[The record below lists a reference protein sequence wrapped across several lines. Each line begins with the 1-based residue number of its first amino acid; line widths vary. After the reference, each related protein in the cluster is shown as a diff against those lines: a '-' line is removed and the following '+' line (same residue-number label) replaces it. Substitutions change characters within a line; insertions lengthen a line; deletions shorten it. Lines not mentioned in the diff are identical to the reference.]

1 MKQNLFDIADSVIE
15 RVYPDIYRKG
25 KGWWGKQRIP
35 NFGILRVS
43 IANAI
48 ATEKKTK
55 GV

>member
-1 MKQNLFDIADSVIE
+1 VSKTTDNLLDIADSVIE
-15 RVYPDIYRKG
+15 KTYPDIYEKG

-48 ATEKKTK
+48 AAEQKK
-55 GV
+55 